1 MTISRKPSTE
11 ESKIKSVIERGG
23 KTAASDDS
31 GQAQK
36 VTLQLRLKKITIDKI
51 DELLSLRPVRVP
63 RHTWFLEAIVEK
75 IAREQ
80 GDK

>member
-1 MTISRKPSTE
+1 MAISRKPSTE

-23 KTAASDDS
+23 KTVVSDDS

-36 VTLQLRLKKITIDKI
+36 VTLQLRLNKTTIDKI
-51 DELLSLRPVRVP
+51 DELLSHRPVRVP

-75 IAREQ
+75 ISREQ
-80 GDK
+80 KEQ